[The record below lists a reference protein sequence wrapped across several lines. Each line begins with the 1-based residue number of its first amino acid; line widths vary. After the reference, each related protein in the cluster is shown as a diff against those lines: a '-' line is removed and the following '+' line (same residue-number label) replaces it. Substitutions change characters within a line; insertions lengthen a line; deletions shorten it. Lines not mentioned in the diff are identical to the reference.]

1 MNKKLTVDCTLNI
14 CNSII
19 QEQNHKFWTSLFAQT
34 TTTILVY
41 DTLLLSSPIHSL
53 HYQSTHRIQ
62 PNNTIPS
69 FPPIH
74 NTPLLFSRNYSFSH
88 YITLPSTLN
97 QFTVIKFDFN
107 TSPPKQCSI
116 FSKYNHSLYPHSKN
130 VITNQQLFSTSKSHD
145 KPIDLSSHIHTRFL
159 NHKSILFIVLA
170 TRIGSFLSRFYH
182 YLYFLFI

>member
-1 MNKKLTVDCTLNI
+1 MNKKLTWIV
-14 CNSII
+14 
-19 QEQNHKFWTSLFAQT
+19 HWTSATASFRNKITNFEHPYSLKPLPPFLCT
-34 TTTILVY
+34 TLCFYHHPFTHFIIKAHIEYSPTIQFHPFRPFT
-41 DTLLLSSPIHSL
+41 TLL
-53 HYQSTHRIQ
+53 
-62 PNNTIPS
+62 
-69 FPPIH
+69 
-74 NTPLLFSRNYSFSH
+74 LLFSRNYSFSH

-130 VITNQQLFSTSKSHD
+130 VITNQQLFSTSKSHN

-182 YLYFLFI
+182 NLYFLFI